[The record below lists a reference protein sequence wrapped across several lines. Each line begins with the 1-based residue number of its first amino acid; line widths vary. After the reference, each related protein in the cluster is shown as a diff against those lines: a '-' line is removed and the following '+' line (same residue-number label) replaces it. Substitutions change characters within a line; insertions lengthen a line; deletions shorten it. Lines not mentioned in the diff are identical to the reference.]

1 MILFQKKY
9 KILFI
14 LWVVFFC
21 PFTFSNPLFFNPM
34 LLGLSPLQPTNL
46 LPQGTPLQ
54 TLCPAGMNIIWCL
67 EMTNAPFLDL
77 LNTGKTA
84 PSMFTPVSVQPK
96 AISSRRSRSLLRD
109 YSWSSYEYSE
119 SDHKLKRIS
128 KEDALKTPEE
138 EDYYRV
144 HIEKPTKDRT
154 PPRVIREEKNKD
166 RQVITEGQ
174 FKGIRAED
182 VLEAAVSATQEEP
195 TPTKQPET
203 APAEQPEPTI
213 EEDALDEEEKEEDTQ
228 EDPPPPTTV
237 TTTKPTEV
245 LNIEV
250 RDIIAKD
257 CRVKNDSSTAASAVC
272 ADCVSKNTDVNTKV
286 QDKIR
291 DIFREKNICTFGGL
305 EQAVRDNFRET
316 CPSIDFKK
324 LRELITCKACK
335 AKVPP
340 AVMLSIMSLESTGN
354 CKDVQSPYSCNIPR
368 DNNSSYGMFQ
378 AGGSPTCSSSQC
390 RTILNRNSLQ
400 NHPQCMGNPVLNI
413 EKSLENLHEK
423 YSEVNNKRNPSYD
436 CNKPSLSDEEI
447 DLWRKTLSGY
457 NGGQERVKAVQQ
469 ILNRNGKPPAIH
481 QEAWEK
487 MSHWEQL
494 RIYYFH
500 CDRLWTYDST
510 QNKDIRNCL
519 RPENKKDYIEKFT
532 NSMNN
537 LSYVEAAL
545 GRSSSDRQINMFHV
559 WNQSENIH
567 NTSQC
572 PR

>member
-1 MILFQKKY
+1 
-9 KILFI
+9 
-14 LWVVFFC
+14 
-21 PFTFSNPLFFNPM
+21 M

-291 DIFREKNICTFGGL
+291 EKITAKKICTSGGL
-305 EQAVRDNFRET
+305 EAAVRNNFRET

-354 CKDVQSPYSCNIPR
+354 CLKIEKIEISKEKFKYRKIPNSCNASG
-368 DNNSSYGMFQ
+368 DDDKSHGLFQ
-378 AGGSPTCSSSQC
+378 VQGTPMCTSNECQ
-390 RTILNRNSLQ
+390 TILNRNNLQSL
-400 NHPQCMGNPVLNI
+400 PSCLGNPVTNIKESLKNLN
-413 EKSLENLHEK
+413 EK
-423 YSEVNNKRNPSYD
+423 YEKVNNDRIPSFD
-436 CNKPSLSDEEI
+436 CNNPVLSDT
-447 DLWRKTLSGY
+447 DMDHWRKALSGY
-457 NGGQERVKAVQQ
+457 NGGQTRVNEAQEHLV
-469 ILNRNGKPPAIH
+469 RNGKPPAIP
-481 QEAWEK
+481 QEAWKK
-487 MSHWEQL
+487 MSHWEKL

-500 CDRLWTYDST
+500 CNRLEEY
-510 QNKDIRNCL
+510 QDIQNCL
-519 RPENKKDYIEKFT
+519 RPEKTKEDVENFT

-545 GRSSSDRQINMFHV
+545 GRSSNDRQINMFHV